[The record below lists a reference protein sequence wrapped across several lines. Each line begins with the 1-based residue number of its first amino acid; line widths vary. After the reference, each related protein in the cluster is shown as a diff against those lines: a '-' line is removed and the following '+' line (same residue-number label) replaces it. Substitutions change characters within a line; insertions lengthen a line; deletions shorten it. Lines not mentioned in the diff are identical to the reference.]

1 MNKPYT
7 RESFNQLRLRAQKA
21 ERKSSVILAT
31 VSVIL
36 GMSALQFLKWSE
48 KSFSGTNHQI
58 ISILTFLIYI
68 GMVLWLLFRMKH
80 ISRKV
85 ALKCPQCE
93 EQLAGETIRIASA
106 TGNCE
111 KCGGKVILDE

>member
-48 KSFSGTNHQI
+48 KSFSGTNHKI
-58 ISILTFLIYI
+58 ISLLTFLIYI
-68 GMVLWLLFRMKH
+68 GIVLWLLLRIRR
-80 ISRKV
+80 ISKKN

-93 EQLAGETIRIASA
+93 ENLMSDTIRIASA

-111 KCGGKVILDE
+111 KCGGTVILKE